1 MNSEKTG
8 NEYATKDISN
18 IVGIAPPTVRKYSR
32 ALEKAG
38 YSFIKNEKGFRIFGD
53 KDIFVF
59 NEMKRMSKDEAIPI
73 EKIVKLIVSNQ
84 SQTMQQE
91 ESSDVLEITQSDA
104 GSSSDIMPYDIGS
117 NQLIEKLDKLD
128 LLDDLVKEL
137 REAREMNKV
146 LMEQVKQQQVF
157 IEKIFLE
164 RDKQFVGSLKSSM
177 DHKQLQNQL
186 DEIKASLSEVAVGQE
201 KIKQSFFSRLFSSNK
216 FS

>member
-8 NEYATKDISN
+8 SEYATKDISN

-38 YSFIKNEKGFRIFGD
+38 YSFIKNEKGFRIFVD

-59 NEMKRMSKDEAIPI
+59 NEIKRMSKDKAMPI
-73 EKIVKLIVSNQ
+73 DKIVILIVSNQ
-84 SQTMQQE
+84 SQMTQQE
-91 ESSDVLEITQSDA
+91 EISDILEITQSDS
-104 GSSSDIMPYDIGS
+104 GSSSDIVPYDTGS
-117 NQLIEKLDKLD
+117 NQLIEKLAKLD

-137 REAREMNKV
+137 QEVREMNKV
-146 LMEQVKQQQVF
+146 LMEQTKQQQVF

-186 DEIKASLSEVAVGQE
+186 DEIKESLSEVAVGQE

>member
-8 NEYATKDISN
+8 SKYATKDISN

-38 YSFIKNEKGFRIFGD
+38 YSFIKNEKGFRIFVD

-91 ESSDVLEITQSDA
+91 EISDVLEITQSDA
-104 GSSSDIMPYDIGS
+104 GISSDIMPYDIGS
-117 NQLIEKLDKLD
+117 NQLIEKLAKLD
-128 LLDDLVKEL
+128 LLDDLVNEL
-137 REAREMNKV
+137 REVREMNKV

-186 DEIKASLSEVAVGQE
+186 DEIKESLSEVAVGQE
-201 KIKQSFFSRLFSSNK
+201 KIKQSFFGRLFSPNK